1 MRFTRSFGI
10 TLALLASSAAAQP
23 QVAARAEG
31 AQVEVWTEPLGMAL
45 AAGLTLNRDS
55 SNVPTLFYAPVGVT
69 WRASPGARPWTVE
82 LTPYHVRSSDIDGPN
97 WGARLSA
104 GPVFGAGP
112 GESGAFVQQLGT
124 LMVQRNFTDSF
135 GVGVELG
142 VDVGYRFQLGR
153 LSVTPLLGLGLGIG
167 LGLQSQ
173 ATHYL
178 AYSTVD
184 VAFNGSGGDLA
195 PLYNVTLDLLRVG
208 YNF

>member
-23 QVAARAEG
+23 QV
-31 AQVEVWTEPLGMAL
+31 EVWAEPVGMAL
-45 AAGLTLNRDS
+45 SAGVTLDDGDA
-55 SNVPTLFYAPVGVT
+55 TLFYAPVGIT

-82 LTPYHVRSSDIDGPN
+82 LAPYRLRDSNLRGHN

-104 GPVFGAGP
+104 GPVYGAGP

-124 LMVQRNFTDSF
+124 LMLQRNFTHSF

-153 LSVTPLLGLGLGIG
+153 LSVTPLLGLGLGVG
-167 LGLQSQ
+167 LGLQSE
-173 ATHYL
+173 ASNYL
-178 AYSTVD
+178 AYSTMD
-184 VAFNGSGGDLA
+184 VALNGAGGDIV

-208 YNF
+208 YSF